1 MIKLLRQTAV
11 RLLWM
16 NKNNPSSSF
25 ISKGQGFSA
34 QAALQ
39 NGDYY
44 SIDYAN
50 PTPSSPFEELNSHF
64 YGSSIQ
70 ECLFNHD
77 IIKGQALHSQIL
89 KKGNCLDLF
98 ARNVLLN
105 FYVKSDLLPDACKLF
120 DEMPE
125 RNTISLVTLI
135 QGLGKAG
142 RFTDALG
149 FFSVLHRDGHEL
161 NPFVFTTVLK
171 LFVSM
176 ERPELGWNIHACIYK
191 LGQDCNAFVGTALI
205 DSYSMCGLVDIARD
219 VFDGILYKD
228 MISWSGMVAGYVENA
243 CFEEALQLYLEM
255 RMVGFMPN
263 NFTLASGLKACIGL
277 GAVCSAK
284 SIHGCTL
291 KTGFEKDNYV
301 GIALLGLY
309 TKFGDF
315 SEAELVFKDMPK
327 KDVIPWSFMIT
338 HCAQTDQSVLAV
350 DIFHQ
355 MRKAFVMPNE
365 YTLASLL
372 QACASMASLNM
383 GKQMHCI
390 VMKVGLDSN
399 VFVSN
404 ALMDVYAKCER
415 IEDSLVLFE
424 ASANKNDV
432 TWNTMIVGYGQLGD
446 GERALILFR
455 GMLEHNVLP
464 TEVTYSS
471 TLRACASLATV
482 DPGMQ
487 IHAFTI
493 KTKFDK
499 DSVVGNSLIDMYAKC
514 GNIKPARLIFDT
526 MGKWDE
532 VSWNTIISAYAM
544 HGLGKEA
551 LIMFE
556 RMQGTDCK
564 PNKLTFVGVLSA
576 CSNMGLLD
584 EGQTYFTSMISDY
597 GIEPCIEH
605 YTCMVWLLGGSGN
618 LDKAMELIRE
628 VPFEPSI
635 MIWRAVLGACVI
647 HKNVE
652 LGKVAAEHVLEM
664 DPQDQTA
671 YVLLSN
677 IFASLKR
684 WGHVAQVRKSMKN
697 KGVKKEPGLSWVE
710 IQGET
715 HYFTVGD
722 ASHPDIRLIKGM
734 LEWLRMKVNRAG
746 YIANCNVILLDVEDE
761 EKERLVWS
769 HSERLALAFA
779 LVRTP
784 LGSPVCIL
792 KNLRICADCHAAV
805 KLISKVVQREIVV
818 RDINRFHHFED
829 GICSCGDYW

>member
-1 MIKLLRQTAV
+1 MIKLLRQTGL
-11 RLLWM
+11 RLPCII
-16 NKNNPSSSF
+16 NPPSI
-25 ISKGQGFSA
+25 ISKGKYFSA
-34 QAALQ
+34 QAAQ
-39 NGDYY
+39 QIC
-44 SIDYAN
+44 IDYAK
-50 PTPSSPFEELNSHF
+50 PTPFLSPGNLNSYL

-70 ECLFNHD
+70 ECMINHD
-77 IIKGQALHSQIL
+77 LIKGQAFHCQIL

-105 FYVKSDLLPDACKLF
+105 FYVKSDLLPHACKLF

-125 RNTISLVTLI
+125 RNTISMVTLI

-142 RFTDALG
+142 RFTDALS
-149 FFSVLHRDGHEL
+149 FFSMIHREGHEL

-176 ERPELGWNIHACIYK
+176 EYPQLGWNIHACIYK
-191 LGQDCNAFVGTALI
+191 LGQDCDAFVGTALI
-205 DSYSMCGLVDIARD
+205 DSYSMCGFVGIARD
-219 VFDGILYKD
+219 VFDGILFKD
-228 MISWSGMVAGYVENA
+228 MISWSGMVAGYAENA
-243 CFEEALQLYLEM
+243 CFEEGLQLYVEM
-255 RMVGFMPN
+255 LRVGFMPN
-263 NFTLASGLKACIGL
+263 NFTLASGLKASVGL
-277 GAVCSAK
+277 GGVCAAK
-284 SIHGCTL
+284 SIHGCAF
-291 KTGFEKDNYV
+291 KTGYEKDNYV
-301 GIALLGLY
+301 GIALLDLY
-309 TKFGDF
+309 TKFGDLC
-315 SEAELVFKDMPK
+315 EAEVVFKDMPK
-327 KDVIPWSFMIT
+327 KDVIPWSFMIAR
-338 HCAQTDQSVLAV
+338 CAQTDRSDLAV

-355 MRKAFVMPNE
+355 MRKACVMPNQF
-365 YTLASLL
+365 TLASML
-372 QACASMASLNM
+372 QACASMASLHM

-415 IEDSLVLFE
+415 IEDSLALFE

-446 GERALILFR
+446 GEKALIMFR
-455 GMLEHNVLP
+455 CMLEHNVLP

-471 TLRACASLATV
+471 TLRTCASLAAA
-482 DPGMQ
+482 DSGRQ
-487 IHAFTI
+487 IHAFTV

-514 GNIKPARLIFDT
+514 GNIKPARLIFDS
-526 MGKWDE
+526 MEKRDE
-532 VSWNTIISAYAM
+532 VSWNAIISAYAM

-551 LIMFE
+551 LRMFE
-556 RMQGTDCK
+556 RMQRTDCK

-584 EGQTYFTSMISDY
+584 EGQAYFASMIRDY
-597 GIEPCIEH
+597 GIEPCVEH
-605 YTCMVWLLGGSGN
+605 YTCMVWLLGRSGN
-618 LDKAMELIRE
+618 LDKAMKLIME
-628 VPFEPSI
+628 MPFEPSI

-664 DPQDQTA
+664 EPQDESA

-677 IFASLKR
+677 IYASVKR
-684 WGHVAQVRKSMKN
+684 WGHVTHVRKSMKK

-710 IQGET
+710 IQGDL
-715 HYFTVGD
+715 HYFSVGD
-722 ASHPDIRLIKGM
+722 TSHPDIRLIKGM
-734 LEWLRMKVNRAG
+734 LEWLKMRIYREG
-746 YIANCNVILLDVEDE
+746 YIANCNVVLLDVEDE
-761 EKERLVWS
+761 EKERFVWS

-784 LGSPVCIL
+784 LGSPVRIL

-818 RDINRFHHFED
+818 RDINRFHHFQD
-829 GICSCGDYW
+829 GSCSCGDYW